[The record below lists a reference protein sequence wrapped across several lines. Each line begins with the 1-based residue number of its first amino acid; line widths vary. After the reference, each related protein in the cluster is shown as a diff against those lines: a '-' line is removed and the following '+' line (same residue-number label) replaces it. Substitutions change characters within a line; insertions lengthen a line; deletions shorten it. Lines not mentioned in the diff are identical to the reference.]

1 MKFSEREKKEIIK
14 KMEEYIKQNYRMRSR
29 LYDMKEADNMI
40 IASFVLY
47 DDMSSRIVTLC
58 YENEKVGVYND
69 IF

>member
-29 LYDMKEADNMI
+29 LYDMKEIDNTI

-47 DDMSSRIVTLC
+47 DDMFSRIVTLC
-58 YENEKVGVYND
+58 YKNEEVEVYND